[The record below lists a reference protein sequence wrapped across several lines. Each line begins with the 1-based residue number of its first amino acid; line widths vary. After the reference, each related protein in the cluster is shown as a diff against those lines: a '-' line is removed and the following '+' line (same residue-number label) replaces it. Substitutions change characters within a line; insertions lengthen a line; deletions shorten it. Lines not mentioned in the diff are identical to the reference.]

1 MEIKILN
8 YVKTK
13 KLKNLIIRK
22 IEKNYGK
29 S

>member
-22 IEKNYGK
+22 IEKNYRK